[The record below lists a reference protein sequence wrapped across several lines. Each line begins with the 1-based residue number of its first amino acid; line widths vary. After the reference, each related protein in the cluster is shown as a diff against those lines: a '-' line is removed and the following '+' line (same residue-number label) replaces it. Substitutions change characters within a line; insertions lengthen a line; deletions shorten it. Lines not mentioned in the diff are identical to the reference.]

1 MLSATRKTVTQGLT
15 GAMMAILITATP
27 TMAQTEKDVIM
38 MPPKANKIPHV
49 MTEHGDSRTDN
60 YYWLRDD
67 ARKDKQVIDYLKA
80 ENAYTESVMAA
91 GKTLEN
97 TLYNE
102 MVERM
107 AQNDASVPYDYNG
120 YTYQT
125 IYQEG
130 KDFPI
135 YQRKPIGSDGEWEI
149 LVDGNERAKGYEFY
163 QLGDLAISP
172 DNKRIAIAEDKEGRR
187 NYTVAYK
194 DLTDK
199 TWQEN
204 VLTNI
209 SANLVWANDSQTLF
223 YVDKDPQTLLPYQ
236 IYRHQYGSDRKQ
248 DVKIFEE
255 NDDRFYT
262 WMEKSKS
269 EDYILVTIASSTTST
284 TSEYRLIDA
293 NAPEKPMVVFSPR
306 QEGREYYIDHFK
318 GEFYIRSNHE
328 SELYGLYKT
337 ASIDAPWQTV
347 IAPQPEVDLES
358 FELFNRW
365 LVLEERKQGL
375 VSLRQIDWKTGQS
388 TNIIFD
394 DPVYMAW
401 LSVNP
406 QADSEE
412 LRFGYTS
419 MTTPSSTYQWNMQTK
434 EKQLLKQQEVKGFK
448 HDLYESERIWVK
460 AQDGVEV
467 PVSLVYR
474 KDLFKKGEN
483 PILIY
488 GYGSYGSSIDPS
500 FSSARLSLLDRGFV
514 YAIVHVRGGGE
525 LGKRWY
531 NQGKM
536 EHKVNSFTD
545 FIDATKYLIN
555 QGYGA
560 PKHVYAMGGSAG
572 GLLMGA
578 VINMAPE
585 LYRGVVAQVPFVDVL
600 TTMLDASIPLTTGE
614 YEEWG
619 DPADKDVYFRLKSY
633 SPYDNVE
640 AKAYPHLLVTTG
652 LHDSQVQYWEPAK
665 WVAKL
670 RELKTDNNL
679 LLLETDMSA
688 GHGGKSGRF
697 NRLRDTAREYAFIL
711 MLEQPDIYFKTQ
723 NIK

>member
-49 MTEHGDSRTDN
+49 MTEHGDTRTDN

-149 LVDGNERAKGYEFY
+149 LVDGNERAKGHEFY

-199 TWQEN
+199 IWQEN

-269 EDYILVTIASSTTST
+269 EDYILVTIASST

-375 VSLRQIDWKTGQS
+375 VSLRQVDWKTGQS

>member
-1 MLSATRKTVTQGLT
+1 MLIATKKRMTLKLTSAIIALLISATPVL
-15 GAMMAILITATP
+15 
-27 TMAQTEKDVIM
+27 AQNQKDSLV
-38 MPPKANKIPHV
+38 MPPKANKVPHV
-49 MTEHGDSRTDN
+49 MTEHGDTRTDN

-67 ARKDKQVIDYLKA
+67 SRKDPKVLDYLNA
-80 ENAYTESVMAA
+80 ENAYTESVMKE
-91 GKTLEN
+91 GKALEETLF
-97 TLYNE
+97 NE
-102 MVERM
+102 MVSRM
-107 AQNDASVPYDYNG
+107 AQNDESVPYIYNG
-120 YTYQT
+120 YTYRT

-135 YQRKPIGSDGEWEI
+135 YQRKPVNSDGEWEV
-149 LVDGNERAKGYEFY
+149 LVDGNERAKGHEFY
-163 QLGDLAISP
+163 QLGDLTISP

-187 NYTVAYK
+187 NYNVAYK
-194 DLTDK
+194 DLSDN
-199 TWQEN
+199 TWKEN
-204 VLTNI
+204 VLTHI
-209 SANLVWANDSQTLF
+209 SANLVWANDSKTLF

-236 IYRHQYGSDRKQ
+236 IYRHQYGTDRKQ
-248 DVKIFEE
+248 DIKIFEE

-262 WMEKSKS
+262 WISKSKS
-269 EDYILVTIASSTTST
+269 EDYILVSIESSTTSE
-284 TSEYRLIDA
+284 SRLIDA
-293 NAPEKPMVVFSPR
+293 NAPEKPMVIFSAR
-306 QEGREYYIDHFK
+306 QEGREYDLDHFN

-328 SELYGLYKT
+328 SELFGLYKT
-337 ASIDAPWQTV
+337 ASIDKPWETV
-347 IAPQPEVDLES
+347 IAPQKEVDLEG
-358 FELFNRW
+358 FDLFNRW
-365 LVLEERKQGL
+365 LVVEERKQGL

-388 TNIIFD
+388 TYVTFD

-401 LSVNP
+401 LGFNP

-419 MTTPSSTYQWNMQTK
+419 MTTPSSTYQWNMQTHQ
-434 EKQLLKQQEVKGFK
+434 KQLLKQQEVKGFER
-448 HDLYESERIWVK
+448 DLYESERIWVK

-500 FSSARLSLLDRGFV
+500 FSSPRLSLLDRGFV

-536 EHKVNSFTD
+536 EHKVNTFTD
-545 FIDATKYLIN
+545 FIDATNDLIAK
-555 QGYGA
+555 GYGA

-578 VINMAPE
+578 VVNMAPE
-585 LYRGVVAQVPFVDVL
+585 LYRGVVSQVPFVDVL

-619 DPADKDVYFRLKSY
+619 NPADKEVYFRLKSY
-633 SPYDNVE
+633 SPYDNVV

-679 LLLETDMSA
+679 LLLDTNMSA

-697 NRLRDTAREYAFIL
+697 NRLRDTAKEYAFIL
-711 MLEQPDIYFKTQ
+711 MLEQPEVYFNTQ

>member
-269 EDYILVTIASSTTST
+269 EDYILVTIASST

-619 DPADKDVYFRLKSY
+619 EPADKDVYFRLKSY

>member
-1 MLSATRKTVTQGLT
+1 MLIATKKRMTLKLTSAIMALLISATPAL
-15 GAMMAILITATP
+15 
-27 TMAQTEKDVIM
+27 AQNQKDSLV
-38 MPPKANKIPHV
+38 MPPKANKVPHV
-49 MTEHGDSRTDN
+49 MTDHGDTRTDN

-67 ARKDKQVIDYLKA
+67 SRKDPNVLDYLNA
-80 ENAYTESVMAA
+80 ENVYTESVMKE
-91 GKTLEN
+91 GKALEETLF
-97 TLYNE
+97 NE
-102 MVERM
+102 MVSRM
-107 AQNDASVPYDYNG
+107 AQNDESVPYIYNG
-120 YTYQT
+120 YTYRT

-135 YQRKPIGSDGEWEI
+135 YQRKPVNSEGEWEV
-149 LVDGNERAKGYEFY
+149 LVDGNERAKGHEFY
-163 QLGDLAISP
+163 QLGDLTISP

-187 NYTVAYK
+187 NYNVAYK
-194 DLTDK
+194 DLSDN
-199 TWQEN
+199 TWKEN

-209 SANLVWANDSQTLF
+209 SANLVWANDSKTLF

-236 IYRHQYGSDRKQ
+236 IYRHQYGTDRKQ

-262 WMEKSKS
+262 WMGKSKS
-269 EDYILVTIASSTTST
+269 KDYILVSIESSTTSE
-284 TSEYRLIDA
+284 SRLIDA
-293 NAPEKPMVVFSPR
+293 NAPEKPMVIFSAR
-306 QEGREYYIDHFK
+306 QDGREYDIDHFN

-328 SELYGLYKT
+328 SELFGLYKT
-337 ASIDAPWQTV
+337 SSIDKPWETV
-347 IAPQPEVDLES
+347 IAPQKDVDLEG
-358 FELFNRW
+358 FDLFNRW
-365 LVLEERKQGL
+365 LVVEERKQGL

-388 TNIIFD
+388 TNVTFD

-401 LSVNP
+401 LGFNP

-419 MTTPSSTYQWNMQTK
+419 MTTPSSTYQWNMQTHQ
-434 EKQLLKQQEVKGFK
+434 KQLLKQQEVKGFER
-448 HDLYESERIWVK
+448 DLYESERIWVK

-500 FSSARLSLLDRGFV
+500 FSSPRLSLLDRGFV

-536 EHKVNSFTD
+536 EHKVNTFTD
-545 FIDATKYLIN
+545 FIDATKYLIAK
-555 QGYGA
+555 GYGA

-578 VINMAPE
+578 VVNMAPE
-585 LYRGVVAQVPFVDVL
+585 LYRGVVSQVPFVDVV

-619 DPADKDVYFRLKSY
+619 NPADKDVYFRLKSY
-633 SPYDNVE
+633 SPYDNVV

-679 LLLETDMSA
+679 LLLDTNMSA

-697 NRLRDTAREYAFIL
+697 NRLRDTAKEYAFIL
-711 MLEQPDIYFKTQ
+711 MLEQPEVYFKAQ

>member
-1 MLSATRKTVTQGLT
+1 MLIATKKRMTLKLTSAIMALLISATPAL
-15 GAMMAILITATP
+15 
-27 TMAQTEKDVIM
+27 AQNQKDSLV

-49 MTEHGDSRTDN
+49 MTAHGDTRTDN

-67 ARKDKQVIDYLKA
+67 SRKDPKVLDYLNA
-80 ENAYTESVMAA
+80 ENAYTESVMKEGNALEE
-91 GKTLEN
+91 TLF
-97 TLYNE
+97 NE
-102 MVERM
+102 MVSRM
-107 AQNDASVPYDYNG
+107 AQNDESVPYIYNG
-120 YTYQT
+120 YTYRT

-135 YQRKPIGSDGEWEI
+135 YQRKPVNSEGEWEV
-149 LVDGNERAKGYEFY
+149 LVDGNERAKGHEFY
-163 QLGDLAISP
+163 QLGDLTISP

-187 NYTVAYK
+187 NYNVAYK
-194 DLTDK
+194 DLSDNAWK
-199 TWQEN
+199 EN

-209 SANLVWANDSQTLF
+209 SANLVWANDSKTLF

-236 IYRHQYGSDRKQ
+236 IYRHQYGTDRKQ

-255 NDDRFYT
+255 SDDRFYT
-262 WMEKSKS
+262 WMGKSKS
-269 EDYILVTIASSTTST
+269 EDYILVSIESSTTSE
-284 TSEYRLIDA
+284 SRLIDA
-293 NAPEKPMVVFSPR
+293 NAPEKPMVVFSAR
-306 QEGREYYIDHFK
+306 QEGREYDIDHFN

-328 SELYGLYKT
+328 SELFGLYKT
-337 ASIDAPWQTV
+337 ASIDKPWETV
-347 IAPQPEVDLES
+347 IAPQKDVDLEG
-358 FELFNRW
+358 FDLFNRW
-365 LVLEERKQGL
+365 LVVEERKQGL

-388 TNIIFD
+388 TYVTFD

-401 LSVNP
+401 LGFNP

-419 MTTPSSTYQWNMQTK
+419 MTTPSSTYQWNMQTHQ
-434 EKQLLKQQEVKGFK
+434 KQLLKQQEVKGFER
-448 HDLYESERIWVK
+448 DLYESERIWVK
-460 AQDGVEV
+460 VQDGVEV

-500 FSSARLSLLDRGFV
+500 FSSPRLSLLDRGFV

-536 EHKVNSFTD
+536 EHKVNTFTD
-545 FIDATKYLIN
+545 FIDATKYLIAK
-555 QGYGA
+555 GYGA
-560 PKHVYAMGGSAG
+560 PKHVYVMGGSAG

-578 VINMAPE
+578 VVNMAPE
-585 LYRGVVAQVPFVDVL
+585 LYRGVVSQVPFVDVV

-619 DPADKDVYFRLKSY
+619 DPADKEVYFRLKSY
-633 SPYDNVE
+633 SPYDNVV
-640 AKAYPHLLVTTG
+640 AKDYPHLLVTTG

-679 LLLETDMSA
+679 LLLDANMSA

-697 NRLRDTAREYAFIL
+697 NRLRDTAKEYAFIL
-711 MLEQPDIYFKTQ
+711 MLEQPEVYFKTQ

>member
-1 MLSATRKTVTQGLT
+1 MLIATKKRMTLKLTSAIMALLISATPAL
-15 GAMMAILITATP
+15 
-27 TMAQTEKDVIM
+27 AQNQKDSLV
-38 MPPKANKIPHV
+38 MPPKANKVPHV
-49 MTEHGDSRTDN
+49 MTDHGDTRTDN

-67 ARKDKQVIDYLKA
+67 SRKDPNVLDYLNA
-80 ENAYTESVMAA
+80 ENAYTESVMKE
-91 GKTLEN
+91 GKALEETLF
-97 TLYNE
+97 NE
-102 MVERM
+102 MVSRM
-107 AQNDASVPYDYNG
+107 AQNDESVPYIYNG
-120 YTYQT
+120 YTYRT

-135 YQRKPIGSDGEWEI
+135 YQRKPVNSEGEWEV
-149 LVDGNERAKGYEFY
+149 LVDGNERAKGHEFY
-163 QLGDLAISP
+163 QLGALTISP

-187 NYTVAYK
+187 NYNVAYK
-194 DLTDK
+194 DLSDNAWK
-199 TWQEN
+199 EN
-204 VLTNI
+204 VLTHI
-209 SANLVWANDSQTLF
+209 SANLVWANDSKTLF

-236 IYRHQYGSDRKQ
+236 IYRHQYGTDRKQ
-248 DVKIFEE
+248 DVKVFEE

-262 WMEKSKS
+262 WIGKSKS
-269 EDYILVTIASSTTST
+269 EDYILVSIESSTTSE
-284 TSEYRLIDA
+284 SRLIDA
-293 NAPEKPMVVFSPR
+293 NAPEKPMVIFSAR
-306 QEGREYYIDHFK
+306 QEGREYDIDHFN

-328 SELYGLYKT
+328 SELFGLYKT
-337 ASIDAPWQTV
+337 ASIDKPWETV
-347 IAPQPEVDLES
+347 IAPQKEVDLES
-358 FELFNRW
+358 FDLFNRW
-365 LVLEERKQGL
+365 LVVEERKQGL

-388 TNIIFD
+388 TNVTFD

-401 LSVNP
+401 LGFNP

-419 MTTPSSTYQWNMQTK
+419 MTTPSSTYQWNMQTHQ
-434 EKQLLKQQEVKGFK
+434 KQLLKQQEVKGFERN
-448 HDLYESERIWVK
+448 LYESERIWVK
-460 AQDGVEV
+460 AQDGVDV

-500 FSSARLSLLDRGFV
+500 FSSPRLSLLDRGFV

-536 EHKVNSFTD
+536 EHKVNTFTD
-545 FIDATKYLIN
+545 FIDATKYLIAK
-555 QGYGA
+555 GYGA

-578 VINMAPE
+578 VVNMAPE
-585 LYRGVVAQVPFVDVL
+585 LYRGVVSQVPFVDVV

-619 DPADKDVYFRLKSY
+619 NPADKDVYFRLKSY
-633 SPYDNVE
+633 SPYDNVV
-640 AKAYPHLLVTTG
+640 AKAYPHLFVTTG

-679 LLLETDMSA
+679 LLLDTNMSA

-697 NRLRDTAREYAFIL
+697 NRLRDTAKEYAFIL
-711 MLEQPDIYFKTQ
+711 MLEQPDVYFKAQ

>member
-49 MTEHGDSRTDN
+49 MTDHGDSRTDN

-149 LVDGNERAKGYEFY
+149 LVDGNERAKGHEFY

-269 EDYILVTIASSTTST
+269 EDYILVTIASST

-545 FIDATKYLIN
+545 FIDTTKYLIN

>member
-49 MTEHGDSRTDN
+49 MTEHGDTRTDN

-149 LVDGNERAKGYEFY
+149 LVDGNERAKGHEFY

-269 EDYILVTIASSTTST
+269 EDYILVTIASST

-697 NRLRDTAREYAFIL
+697 NRLRDTAREYVFIL

>member
-1 MLSATRKTVTQGLT
+1 MLVATKKRMTLKLTSAI
-15 GAMMAILITATP
+15 MALLISSTP
-27 TMAQTEKDVIM
+27 ALAQNQKDSLV
-38 MPPKANKIPHV
+38 MPPKANKVPHV
-49 MTEHGDSRTDN
+49 MTDHGDTRTDN

-67 ARKDKQVIDYLKA
+67 SRKDPKVLDYLNA
-80 ENAYTESVMAA
+80 ENAYTESVMKE
-91 GKTLEN
+91 GKALEETLF
-97 TLYNE
+97 NE
-102 MVERM
+102 MVSRM
-107 AQNDASVPYDYNG
+107 AQNDESVPYIYNG
-120 YTYQT
+120 YTYRT

-135 YQRKPIGSDGEWEI
+135 YQRKPVNSEGEWEV
-149 LVDGNERAKGYEFY
+149 LVDGNERAKGHEFY
-163 QLGDLAISP
+163 QLGDLTISP

-187 NYTVAYK
+187 NYNVAYK
-194 DLTDK
+194 DLSDN
-199 TWQEN
+199 TWKEN

-209 SANLVWANDSQTLF
+209 SANLVWANDSKTLF

-236 IYRHQYGSDRKQ
+236 IYRHQYGTDRKQ

-262 WMEKSKS
+262 WMGKSKS
-269 EDYILVTIASSTTST
+269 EDYILVSIESSTTSE
-284 TSEYRLIDA
+284 SRLIDA
-293 NAPEKPMVVFSPR
+293 NAPEKPMVIFSAR
-306 QEGREYYIDHFK
+306 QEGREYDIDHFN

-328 SELYGLYKT
+328 SELFGLYKT
-337 ASIDAPWQTV
+337 ASIDKPWETV
-347 IAPQPEVDLES
+347 IAPQKDVDLEG
-358 FELFNRW
+358 FDLFNRW
-365 LVLEERKQGL
+365 LVVEERKQGL

-388 TNIIFD
+388 TNVTFD

-401 LSVNP
+401 LGFNP

-419 MTTPSSTYQWNMQTK
+419 MTTPSSTYQWNMQTHQ
-434 EKQLLKQQEVKGFK
+434 KQLLKQQEVKGFER
-448 HDLYESERIWVK
+448 DLYESERTWVK

-500 FSSARLSLLDRGFV
+500 FSSPRLSLLDRGFV

-536 EHKVNSFTD
+536 EHKVNTFTD
-545 FIDATKYLIN
+545 FIDATKYLIAN
-555 QGYGA
+555 GYGA

-578 VINMAPE
+578 VVNMAPE
-585 LYRGVVAQVPFVDVL
+585 LYRGVVSQVPFVDVV

-619 DPADKDVYFRLKSY
+619 NPADKDVYFRLKSY
-633 SPYDNVE
+633 SPYDNVV

-679 LLLETDMSA
+679 LLLDTNMSA

-697 NRLRDTAREYAFIL
+697 NRLRDTAKEYAFIL
-711 MLEQPDIYFKTQ
+711 MLEQPEVYFKAQ

>member
-1 MLSATRKTVTQGLT
+1 MLIATKKRMTLKLTSAIMALLISATPAL
-15 GAMMAILITATP
+15 
-27 TMAQTEKDVIM
+27 AQNQKDSLV
-38 MPPKANKIPHV
+38 MPPKANKVPHV
-49 MTEHGDSRTDN
+49 MTDHGDTRTDN

-67 ARKDKQVIDYLKA
+67 SRKDPNVLDYLNA
-80 ENAYTESVMAA
+80 ENAYTESVMKE
-91 GKTLEN
+91 GKALEETLF
-97 TLYNE
+97 NE
-102 MVERM
+102 MVSRM
-107 AQNDASVPYDYNG
+107 AQNDESVPYIYNG
-120 YTYQT
+120 YTYRT

-135 YQRKPIGSDGEWEI
+135 YQRKPVNSEGEWEV
-149 LVDGNERAKGYEFY
+149 LVDGNERAKGHEFY
-163 QLGDLAISP
+163 QLGDLTISP

-187 NYTVAYK
+187 NYNVAYK
-194 DLTDK
+194 DLSDN
-199 TWQEN
+199 TWKEN

-209 SANLVWANDSQTLF
+209 SANLVWANDSKTLF

-236 IYRHQYGSDRKQ
+236 IYRHQYGTDRKQ

-262 WMEKSKS
+262 WMGKSKS
-269 EDYILVTIASSTTST
+269 KDYILVSIESSTTSE
-284 TSEYRLIDA
+284 SRLIDA
-293 NAPEKPMVVFSPR
+293 NAPEKPMVIFSAR
-306 QEGREYYIDHFK
+306 QDGREYDIDHFN

-328 SELYGLYKT
+328 SELFGLYKT
-337 ASIDAPWQTV
+337 SSIDKPWETV
-347 IAPQPEVDLES
+347 IAPQKDVDLEG
-358 FELFNRW
+358 FDLFNRW
-365 LVLEERKQGL
+365 LVVEERKQGL

-388 TNIIFD
+388 TNVTFD

-401 LSVNP
+401 LGFNP

-419 MTTPSSTYQWNMQTK
+419 MTTPSSTYQWNMQTHQ
-434 EKQLLKQQEVKGFK
+434 KQLLKQQEVKGFER
-448 HDLYESERIWVK
+448 DLYESERIWVK

-500 FSSARLSLLDRGFV
+500 FSSPRLSLLDRGFV

-536 EHKVNSFTD
+536 EHKVNTFTD
-545 FIDATKYLIN
+545 FIDSTKYLIAK
-555 QGYGA
+555 GYGA

-578 VINMAPE
+578 VVNMAPE
-585 LYRGVVAQVPFVDVL
+585 LYRGVVSQVPFVDVV

-619 DPADKDVYFRLKSY
+619 NPADKDVYFRLKSY
-633 SPYDNVE
+633 SPYDNVV

-679 LLLETDMSA
+679 LLLDTNMSA

-697 NRLRDTAREYAFIL
+697 NRLRDTAKEYAFIL
-711 MLEQPDIYFKTQ
+711 MLEQPEVYFKAL

>member
-269 EDYILVTIASSTTST
+269 EDYILVTIASST

-640 AKAYPHLLVTTG
+640 VKAYPHLLVTTG

>member
-67 ARKDKQVIDYLKA
+67 ARKDKQVIEYLNA
-80 ENAYTESVMAA
+80 EDVYTESVMAA

-149 LVDGNERAKGYEFY
+149 LVDGNERAKGHEFY

-269 EDYILVTIASSTTST
+269 EDYILVTIASST

>member
-1 MLSATRKTVTQGLT
+1 MLVATKKRMTLQLTSVIMALLISATPAL
-15 GAMMAILITATP
+15 
-27 TMAQTEKDVIM
+27 AQNQKDSLV
-38 MPPKANKIPHV
+38 MPPKANKVPHV
-49 MTEHGDSRTDN
+49 MTEHGDTRTDN

-67 ARKDKQVIDYLKA
+67 SRKDPNVLDYLNA
-80 ENAYTESVMAA
+80 ENAYTESVMKE
-91 GKTLEN
+91 GKALEETLF
-97 TLYNE
+97 NE
-102 MVERM
+102 MVSRM
-107 AQNDASVPYDYNG
+107 AQNDESVPYIYNG
-120 YTYQT
+120 YTYRT

-135 YQRKPIGSDGEWEI
+135 YQRKPVNSEGEWEV
-149 LVDGNERAKGYEFY
+149 LVDGNERAKGHEFY
-163 QLGDLAISP
+163 QLGDLTISP

-187 NYTVAYK
+187 NYNVAYK
-194 DLTDK
+194 DLSDN
-199 TWQEN
+199 TWKEN

-209 SANLVWANDSQTLF
+209 SANLVWANDSKTLF

-236 IYRHQYGSDRKQ
+236 IYRHQYGTDRKQ

-262 WMEKSKS
+262 WMGKSKS
-269 EDYILVTIASSTTST
+269 EDYILVSIESSTTSE
-284 TSEYRLIDA
+284 SRLIDA
-293 NAPEKPMVVFSPR
+293 NAPEKPMVIFSAR
-306 QEGREYYIDHFK
+306 QEGREYDIDHFN

-328 SELYGLYKT
+328 SELFGLYKT
-337 ASIDAPWQTV
+337 ASIDKPWETV
-347 IAPQPEVDLES
+347 IAPQKEVDLEG
-358 FELFNRW
+358 FDLFNRW
-365 LVLEERKQGL
+365 LVVEERKQGL

-388 TNIIFD
+388 TNVTFD

-401 LSVNP
+401 LGFNP

-419 MTTPSSTYQWNMQTK
+419 MTTPSSTYQWNMQTHQ
-434 EKQLLKQQEVKGFK
+434 KQLLKQQEVKGFERN
-448 HDLYESERIWVK
+448 LYESERIWVK

-500 FSSARLSLLDRGFV
+500 FSSPRLSLLDRGFV

-536 EHKVNSFTD
+536 EHKVNTFTD
-545 FIDATKYLIN
+545 FIDATKYLIAK
-555 QGYGA
+555 GYGA

-578 VINMAPE
+578 VVNMAPE
-585 LYRGVVAQVPFVDVL
+585 LYRGVVSQVPFVDVV

-619 DPADKDVYFRLKSY
+619 NPADKDVYFRLKSY
-633 SPYDNVE
+633 SPYDNVV

-679 LLLETDMSA
+679 LLLETNMSA

-697 NRLRDTAREYAFIL
+697 NRLRDTAKEYAFIL
-711 MLEQPDIYFKTQ
+711 MLEQPEVYFKAQ

>member
-1 MLSATRKTVTQGLT
+1 MLIATKKRMTLKLTSAIMALLISATPAL
-15 GAMMAILITATP
+15 
-27 TMAQTEKDVIM
+27 AQNQKDSLV
-38 MPPKANKIPHV
+38 MPPKANKVPHV
-49 MTEHGDSRTDN
+49 MTDHGDTRTDN

-67 ARKDKQVIDYLKA
+67 SRKDPNVLDYLNA
-80 ENAYTESVMAA
+80 ENAYTESVMKE
-91 GKTLEN
+91 GKAFEETLF
-97 TLYNE
+97 NE
-102 MVERM
+102 MVSRM
-107 AQNDASVPYDYNG
+107 AQNDESVPYIYNG
-120 YTYQT
+120 YTYRT

-135 YQRKPIGSDGEWEI
+135 YQRKPVNSEGEWEV
-149 LVDGNERAKGYEFY
+149 LVDGNERAKGHEFY
-163 QLGDLAISP
+163 QLGDLTISP

-187 NYTVAYK
+187 NYNVAYK
-194 DLTDK
+194 DLSDN
-199 TWQEN
+199 TWKEN

-209 SANLVWANDSQTLF
+209 SANLVWANDSKTLF

-236 IYRHQYGSDRKQ
+236 IYRHQYGTDRKQ

-262 WMEKSKS
+262 WMGKSKS
-269 EDYILVTIASSTTST
+269 KDYILVSIESSTTSE
-284 TSEYRLIDA
+284 SRLIDA
-293 NAPEKPMVVFSPR
+293 NAPEKPMVIFSAR
-306 QEGREYYIDHFK
+306 QDGREYDIDHFN

-328 SELYGLYKT
+328 SELFGLYKT
-337 ASIDAPWQTV
+337 SSIDKPWETV
-347 IAPQPEVDLES
+347 IAPQKDVDLEG
-358 FELFNRW
+358 FDLFNRW
-365 LVLEERKQGL
+365 LVVEERKQGL

-388 TNIIFD
+388 TNVTFD

-401 LSVNP
+401 LGFNP

-419 MTTPSSTYQWNMQTK
+419 MTTPSSTYQWNMQTHQ
-434 EKQLLKQQEVKGFK
+434 KQLLKQQEVKGFER
-448 HDLYESERIWVK
+448 DLYESERIWVK

-500 FSSARLSLLDRGFV
+500 FSSPRLSLLDRGFV

-536 EHKVNSFTD
+536 EHKVNTFTD
-545 FIDATKYLIN
+545 FIDATKYLIAK
-555 QGYGA
+555 GYGA

-578 VINMAPE
+578 VVNMAPE
-585 LYRGVVAQVPFVDVL
+585 LYRGVVSQVPFVDVV

-619 DPADKDVYFRLKSY
+619 NPADKDVYFRLKSY
-633 SPYDNVE
+633 SPYDNVV

-679 LLLETDMSA
+679 LLLDTNMSA

-697 NRLRDTAREYAFIL
+697 NRLRDTAKEYAFIL
-711 MLEQPDIYFKTQ
+711 MLEQPEVYFKAL

>member
-1 MLSATRKTVTQGLT
+1 MLIATKKRMTLKLTSAIMALLISATPAL
-15 GAMMAILITATP
+15 
-27 TMAQTEKDVIM
+27 AQNQKDSLV

-49 MTEHGDSRTDN
+49 MTAHGDTRTDN

-67 ARKDKQVIDYLKA
+67 SRKDPKVLDYLNA
-80 ENAYTESVMAA
+80 ENAYTESVMKEGNALEE
-91 GKTLEN
+91 TLF
-97 TLYNE
+97 NE
-102 MVERM
+102 MVSRM
-107 AQNDASVPYDYNG
+107 AQNDESVPYIYNG
-120 YTYQT
+120 YTYRT

-135 YQRKPIGSDGEWEI
+135 YQRKPVNSEGEWEV
-149 LVDGNERAKGYEFY
+149 LVDGNERAKGHEFY
-163 QLGDLAISP
+163 QLGDLTISP

-187 NYTVAYK
+187 NYNVAYK
-194 DLTDK
+194 DLSDNAWK
-199 TWQEN
+199 EN

-209 SANLVWANDSQTLF
+209 SANLVWANDSKTLF

-236 IYRHQYGSDRKQ
+236 IYRHQYGTDRKQ

-262 WMEKSKS
+262 WMGKSKS
-269 EDYILVTIASSTTST
+269 EDYILVSIESSTTSE
-284 TSEYRLIDA
+284 SRLIDA
-293 NAPEKPMVVFSPR
+293 NAPEKPMVVFSAR
-306 QEGREYYIDHFK
+306 QEGREYDIDHFN

-328 SELYGLYKT
+328 SELFGLYKT
-337 ASIDAPWQTV
+337 ALIDKPWETV
-347 IAPQPEVDLES
+347 IAPQKDVDLEG
-358 FELFNRW
+358 FDLFNRW
-365 LVLEERKQGL
+365 LVVEERKQGL

-388 TNIIFD
+388 TYVTFD

-401 LSVNP
+401 LGFNP

-419 MTTPSSTYQWNMQTK
+419 MTTPSSTYQWNMQTHQ
-434 EKQLLKQQEVKGFK
+434 KQLLKQQEVKGFER
-448 HDLYESERIWVK
+448 DLYESERIWVK

-500 FSSARLSLLDRGFV
+500 FSSPRLSLLDRGFV

-536 EHKVNSFTD
+536 EHKVNTFTD
-545 FIDATKYLIN
+545 FIDATKYLIAK
-555 QGYGA
+555 GYGA

-578 VINMAPE
+578 VVNMAPE
-585 LYRGVVAQVPFVDVL
+585 LYRGVVSQVPFVDVV

-619 DPADKDVYFRLKSY
+619 DPADKEVYFRLKSY
-633 SPYDNVE
+633 SPYDNVV
-640 AKAYPHLLVTTG
+640 AKDYPHLLVTTG

-679 LLLETDMSA
+679 LLLDTNMSA

-697 NRLRDTAREYAFIL
+697 NRLRDIAKEYAFIL
-711 MLEQPDIYFKTQ
+711 MLEQPDVYFKTQ

>member
-49 MTEHGDSRTDN
+49 MKEHGDTRTDN

-149 LVDGNERAKGYEFY
+149 LVDGNERAKGHEFY

-269 EDYILVTIASSTTST
+269 EDYILVTIASST

>member
-1 MLSATRKTVTQGLT
+1 MLIATKKRMTLKLTSAIMALLISATPAL
-15 GAMMAILITATP
+15 
-27 TMAQTEKDVIM
+27 AQNQKDSLV
-38 MPPKANKIPHV
+38 MPPKANKVPHV
-49 MTEHGDSRTDN
+49 MTDHGDTRTDN

-67 ARKDKQVIDYLKA
+67 SRKDPKVLDYLNA
-80 ENAYTESVMAA
+80 ENAYTESVMKE
-91 GKTLEN
+91 GKALEETLF
-97 TLYNE
+97 NE
-102 MVERM
+102 MVSRM
-107 AQNDASVPYDYNG
+107 AQNDESVPYIYNG
-120 YTYQT
+120 YTYRT

-135 YQRKPIGSDGEWEI
+135 YQRKPVNSEGEWEV
-149 LVDGNERAKGYEFY
+149 LVDGNERAKGHEFY
-163 QLGDLAISP
+163 QLGDLTISP

-187 NYTVAYK
+187 NYNVAYK
-194 DLTDK
+194 VLSDN
-199 TWQEN
+199 TWKEN

-209 SANLVWANDSQTLF
+209 SANLVWANDSKTLF

-236 IYRHQYGSDRKQ
+236 IYRHQYGTDRKQ

-262 WMEKSKS
+262 WIGKSKS
-269 EDYILVTIASSTTST
+269 EDYILVSIESSTTSE
-284 TSEYRLIDA
+284 SRLIDA
-293 NAPEKPMVVFSPR
+293 NAPEKPMVIFSAR
-306 QEGREYYIDHFK
+306 QEGREYDIDHFN

-328 SELYGLYKT
+328 SELFGLYKT
-337 ASIDAPWQTV
+337 SSIDKPWETV
-347 IAPQPEVDLES
+347 IAPQKEVDLEG
-358 FELFNRW
+358 FDLFNRW
-365 LVLEERKQGL
+365 LVVEERKQGL

-388 TNIIFD
+388 TNVTFD

-401 LSVNP
+401 LGFNP

-419 MTTPSSTYQWNMQTK
+419 MTTPSSTYQWNMQTHQ
-434 EKQLLKQQEVKGFK
+434 KQLLKQQEVKGFER
-448 HDLYESERIWVK
+448 DLYESERIWVK

-500 FSSARLSLLDRGFV
+500 FSSPRLSLLDRGFV
-514 YAIVHVRGGGE
+514 YALVHVRGGGE

-536 EHKVNSFTD
+536 EHKVNTFTD
-545 FIDATKYLIN
+545 FIDATKYLIAE
-555 QGYGA
+555 GYGA

-578 VINMAPE
+578 VVNMAPE
-585 LYRGVVAQVPFVDVL
+585 LYRGVVSQVPFVDVL

-619 DPADKDVYFRLKSY
+619 NPADKDVYFRLKSY
-633 SPYDNVE
+633 SPYDNIV

-679 LLLETDMSA
+679 LLLDTNMSA

-697 NRLRDTAREYAFIL
+697 NRLRDTAKEYAFIL
-711 MLEQPDIYFKTQ
+711 MLEQPEVYFKAQ

>member
-1 MLSATRKTVTQGLT
+1 MLVATKKRMTLQLTSVIMALLISATPAL
-15 GAMMAILITATP
+15 
-27 TMAQTEKDVIM
+27 AQNQKDSLV
-38 MPPKANKIPHV
+38 MPPKANKVPHV
-49 MTEHGDSRTDN
+49 MTEHGDTRTDN

-67 ARKDKQVIDYLKA
+67 SRKDPNVLDYLNA
-80 ENAYTESVMAA
+80 ENAYTESVMKE
-91 GKTLEN
+91 GKALEETLF
-97 TLYNE
+97 NE
-102 MVERM
+102 MVSRM
-107 AQNDASVPYDYNG
+107 AQNDESVPYIYNG
-120 YTYQT
+120 YTYRT

-135 YQRKPIGSDGEWEI
+135 YQRKPVNSEGEWEV
-149 LVDGNERAKGYEFY
+149 LVDGNERAKGHEFY
-163 QLGDLAISP
+163 QLGDLTISP
-172 DNKRIAIAEDKEGRR
+172 DNKRIAIAEDNEGRR
-187 NYTVAYK
+187 NYNVAYK
-194 DLTDK
+194 DLSDN
-199 TWQEN
+199 TWKEN

-209 SANLVWANDSQTLF
+209 SANLVWANDSKTLF

-236 IYRHQYGSDRKQ
+236 IYRHQYGTDRKQ

-262 WMEKSKS
+262 WMGKSKS
-269 EDYILVTIASSTTST
+269 EDYILVSIESSTTSE
-284 TSEYRLIDA
+284 SRLIDA
-293 NAPEKPMVVFSPR
+293 NAPEKPMVIFSAR
-306 QEGREYYIDHFK
+306 QEGREYDIDHFN

-328 SELYGLYKT
+328 SELFGLYKT
-337 ASIDAPWQTV
+337 ASIDKPWETV
-347 IAPQPEVDLES
+347 IAPQKEVDLEG
-358 FELFNRW
+358 FDLFNRW
-365 LVLEERKQGL
+365 LVVEERKQGL

-388 TNIIFD
+388 TNVTFD

-401 LSVNP
+401 LGFNP

-419 MTTPSSTYQWNMQTK
+419 MTTPSSTYQWNMQTHQ
-434 EKQLLKQQEVKGFK
+434 KQLLKQQEVKGFERN
-448 HDLYESERIWVK
+448 LYESERIWVK

-500 FSSARLSLLDRGFV
+500 FSSPRLSLLDRGFV

-536 EHKVNSFTD
+536 EHKVNTFTD
-545 FIDATKYLIN
+545 FIDATKYLIAK
-555 QGYGA
+555 GYGA

-578 VINMAPE
+578 VVNMAPE
-585 LYRGVVAQVPFVDVL
+585 LYRGVVSQVPFVDVV

-619 DPADKDVYFRLKSY
+619 NPADKDVYFRLKSY
-633 SPYDNVE
+633 SPYDNVV

-679 LLLETDMSA
+679 LLLETNMSA

-697 NRLRDTAREYAFIL
+697 NRLRDTAKEYAFIL
-711 MLEQPDIYFKTQ
+711 MLEQPEVYFKAQ

>member
-1 MLSATRKTVTQGLT
+1 MLSATRKTVKQGLT

-49 MTEHGDSRTDN
+49 MTEHGDTRTDN

-67 ARKDKQVIDYLKA
+67 ARKDKQVIDYLNA

-149 LVDGNERAKGYEFY
+149 LVDGNERAKGHEFY

-269 EDYILVTIASSTTST
+269 EDYILVTIASSTTS
-284 TSEYRLIDA
+284 EYRLIDA

-337 ASIDAPWQTV
+337 ASIDAPWQTI

>member
-1 MLSATRKTVTQGLT
+1 MLIATKKRMTLKLTSAIMALVISATPAL
-15 GAMMAILITATP
+15 
-27 TMAQTEKDVIM
+27 AQNQKDSLV
-38 MPPKANKIPHV
+38 MPPKANKVPHV
-49 MTEHGDSRTDN
+49 MTDHGDTRTDN

-67 ARKDKQVIDYLKA
+67 SRKDPQVLDYLNA
-80 ENAYTESVMAA
+80 ENAYTESVMKE
-91 GKTLEN
+91 GKALEETLF
-97 TLYNE
+97 NE
-102 MVERM
+102 MVSRM
-107 AQNDASVPYDYNG
+107 AQNDESVPYIYNG
-120 YTYQT
+120 YTYRT

-135 YQRKPIGSDGEWEI
+135 YQRKPVNSEGEWEV
-149 LVDGNERAKGYEFY
+149 LVDGNERAKGHEFY
-163 QLGDLAISP
+163 QLGDLTISP

-187 NYTVAYK
+187 NYNVAYK
-194 DLTDK
+194 DLSDNAWK
-199 TWQEN
+199 EN

-209 SANLVWANDSQTLF
+209 SANLVWANDSKTLF

-236 IYRHQYGSDRKQ
+236 IYRHQYGTDRKQ

-262 WMEKSKS
+262 WMGKSKS
-269 EDYILVTIASSTTST
+269 EDYILVSIESSTTSE
-284 TSEYRLIDA
+284 SRLIDA
-293 NAPEKPMVVFSPR
+293 NAPEKPMVIFSAR
-306 QEGREYYIDHFK
+306 QEGREYDIDHFN

-328 SELYGLYKT
+328 SELFGLYKT
-337 ASIDAPWQTV
+337 ASIDKPWETV
-347 IAPQPEVDLES
+347 IAPQKEVDLEG
-358 FELFNRW
+358 FDLFNRW
-365 LVLEERKQGL
+365 LVVEERKQGL

-388 TNIIFD
+388 TNVTFD

-401 LSVNP
+401 LGFNP

-419 MTTPSSTYQWNMQTK
+419 MTTPSSTYQWNMQTHQ
-434 EKQLLKQQEVKGFK
+434 KQLLKQQEVKGFER
-448 HDLYESERIWVK
+448 DLYESERIWVK

-500 FSSARLSLLDRGFV
+500 FSSPRLSLLDRGFV

-536 EHKVNSFTD
+536 EHKVNTFTD
-545 FIDATKYLIN
+545 FIDATKYLIAK
-555 QGYGA
+555 GYGA

-578 VINMAPE
+578 VVNMAPE
-585 LYRGVVAQVPFVDVL
+585 LYRGVVSQVPFVDVV

-619 DPADKDVYFRLKSY
+619 NPADKEVYFRLKSY
-633 SPYDNVE
+633 SPYDNVV

-679 LLLETDMSA
+679 LLLDTNMSA

-697 NRLRDTAREYAFIL
+697 NRLRDTAKEYAFIL
-711 MLEQPDIYFKTQ
+711 MLEQPEVYFKTQ

>member
-49 MTEHGDSRTDN
+49 MTEHGDTRTDN

-67 ARKDKQVIDYLKA
+67 ARKDKQVIDYLNA
-80 ENAYTESVMAA
+80 ENAYTESVMAT

-149 LVDGNERAKGYEFY
+149 LVDGNERAKGHEFY

-194 DLTDK
+194 DLTDN
-199 TWQEN
+199 TWKEN

-269 EDYILVTIASSTTST
+269 EDYILVTIASSTTS
-284 TSEYRLIDA
+284 EYRLIDA
-293 NAPEKPMVVFSPR
+293 NAPQKPMVVFSPR

-514 YAIVHVRGGGE
+514 YAIAHVRGGGE

-600 TTMLDASIPLTTGE
+600 TTMLDDSIPLTTGE

-619 DPADKDVYFRLKSY
+619 DPANKDVYFRLKSY
-633 SPYDNVE
+633 SPYDNIE

-679 LLLETDMSA
+679 LLLETNMSA

-711 MLEQPDIYFKTQ
+711 MLEQPDIYFKIQ
-723 NIK
+723 NID

>member
-1 MLSATRKTVTQGLT
+1 MLIATKKRMTLKLTSAIMALLISATPAL
-15 GAMMAILITATP
+15 
-27 TMAQTEKDVIM
+27 AQNQKDSLV
-38 MPPKANKIPHV
+38 MPPKANKVPHV
-49 MTEHGDSRTDN
+49 MTDHGDTRTDN

-67 ARKDKQVIDYLKA
+67 SRKDPKVLDYLNA
-80 ENAYTESVMAA
+80 ENAYTESVMKEGQALEE
-91 GKTLEN
+91 TLF
-97 TLYNE
+97 NE
-102 MVERM
+102 MVSRM
-107 AQNDASVPYDYNG
+107 AQNDESVPYIYNG
-120 YTYQT
+120 YTYRT

-135 YQRKPIGSDGEWEI
+135 YQRKPVNSESEWEV
-149 LVDGNERAKGYEFY
+149 LVDGNERAKGHEFY
-163 QLGDLAISP
+163 QLGDLTISP

-187 NYTVAYK
+187 NYNVAYK
-194 DLTDK
+194 DLSDN
-199 TWQEN
+199 TWKEN

-209 SANLVWANDSQTLF
+209 SANLVWANDSKTLF

-236 IYRHQYGSDRKQ
+236 IYRHQYGADRKQ

-262 WMEKSKS
+262 WMGKSKS
-269 EDYILVTIASSTTST
+269 EDYILVSIESSTTSE
-284 TSEYRLIDA
+284 SRLIDA
-293 NAPEKPMVVFSPR
+293 NAPEKPMVIFSER
-306 QEGREYYIDHFK
+306 QEGREYDIDHFN

-328 SELYGLYKT
+328 SELFGLYKT
-337 ASIDAPWQTV
+337 ASIDKPWETV
-347 IAPQPEVDLES
+347 IAPQKEVDLEG
-358 FELFNRW
+358 FDLFNRW
-365 LVLEERKQGL
+365 LVVEERKQGL

-388 TNIIFD
+388 THVTFD

-401 LSVNP
+401 LGFNP

-419 MTTPSSTYQWNMQTK
+419 MTTPSSTYQWNMQTHQ
-434 EKQLLKQQEVKGFK
+434 KQLLKQQEVKGFER
-448 HDLYESERIWVK
+448 DLYESERIWVK
-460 AQDGVEV
+460 AQDGVDV

-500 FSSARLSLLDRGFV
+500 FSSPRLSLLDRGFV

-536 EHKVNSFTD
+536 EHKVNTFTD
-545 FIDATKYLIN
+545 FIDATKYLIEN
-555 QGYGA
+555 GYGE

-578 VINMAPE
+578 VVNMAPE
-585 LYRGVVAQVPFVDVL
+585 LYRGVVSQVPFVDVV

-619 DPADKDVYFRLKSY
+619 NPADKEVYFRLKSY
-633 SPYDNVE
+633 SPYDNVV

-679 LLLETDMSA
+679 LLLDTNMSA

-697 NRLRDTAREYAFIL
+697 NRLRDTAKEYAFIL
-711 MLEQPDIYFKTQ
+711 MLEQPEVYFKTQ

>member
-1 MLSATRKTVTQGLT
+1 MLSATRKMVTQGLT

-49 MTEHGDSRTDN
+49 MTEHGDTRTDN

-149 LVDGNERAKGYEFY
+149 LVDGNERAKGHEFY

-269 EDYILVTIASSTTST
+269 EDYILVTIASST

>member
-49 MTEHGDSRTDN
+49 MTEHGDTRTDN

-67 ARKDKQVIDYLKA
+67 ARKDKQVIDYLNA

-149 LVDGNERAKGYEFY
+149 LVDGNERAKGHEFY

-269 EDYILVTIASSTTST
+269 EDYILVTIASSTTS
-284 TSEYRLIDA
+284 EYRLIDA

-337 ASIDAPWQTV
+337 ASIDAPWQTI

>member
-38 MPPKANKIPHV
+38 MPPKANKIPHM
-49 MTEHGDSRTDN
+49 MTEHGDTRTDN

-67 ARKDKQVIDYLKA
+67 ARKDKQVIDYLNA
-80 ENAYTESVMAA
+80 ENAYTESVMAT

-149 LVDGNERAKGYEFY
+149 LVDGNERAKGHEFY

-194 DLTDK
+194 DLTDN
-199 TWQEN
+199 TWKEN

-269 EDYILVTIASSTTST
+269 EDYILVTIASSTTS
-284 TSEYRLIDA
+284 EYRLIDA
-293 NAPEKPMVVFSPR
+293 NAPQKPMVVFSPR

-483 PILIY
+483 PILVY

-600 TTMLDASIPLTTGE
+600 TTMLDDSIPLTTGE

-619 DPADKDVYFRLKSY
+619 DPANKDVYFRLKSY
-633 SPYDNVE
+633 SPYDNIE

-679 LLLETDMSA
+679 LLLETNMSA

-711 MLEQPDIYFKTQ
+711 MLEQPDIYFKIQ
-723 NIK
+723 NID

>member
-149 LVDGNERAKGYEFY
+149 LVDGNERAKGHEFY
-163 QLGDLAISP
+163 QLGDLSISP

-269 EDYILVTIASSTTST
+269 EDYILVTIASST

-474 KDLFKKGEN
+474 KDLLKKGEN

-560 PKHVYAMGGSAG
+560 PEHVYAMGGSAG

-585 LYRGVVAQVPFVDVL
+585 LYRGVVAQVPFVDVV

>member
-49 MTEHGDSRTDN
+49 MTDHGDSRTDN

-149 LVDGNERAKGYEFY
+149 LVDGNERAKGHEFY

-269 EDYILVTIASSTTST
+269 EDYILVTIASST

-434 EKQLLKQQEVKGFK
+434 EKQLIKQQEVKGFK

>member
-49 MTEHGDSRTDN
+49 MTDHGDSRTDN

-149 LVDGNERAKGYEFY
+149 LVDGNERAKGHEFY

-269 EDYILVTIASSTTST
+269 EDYILVTIASSTTS
-284 TSEYRLIDA
+284 EYRLIDA

-306 QEGREYYIDHFK
+306 QEGREYYNDHFK

>member
-49 MTEHGDSRTDN
+49 MTEHGDTRTDN

-67 ARKDKQVIDYLKA
+67 ARKDKQVIDYLNA
-80 ENAYTESVMAA
+80 ENAYTESVMAT

-149 LVDGNERAKGYEFY
+149 LVDGNERAKGHEFY

-187 NYTVAYK
+187 NYTVSYK
-194 DLTDK
+194 DLTDN
-199 TWQEN
+199 TWKEN

-269 EDYILVTIASSTTST
+269 EDYILVTIASSTTS
-284 TSEYRLIDA
+284 EYRLIDA
-293 NAPEKPMVVFSPR
+293 NAPQKPMVVFSPR

-600 TTMLDASIPLTTGE
+600 TTMLDDSIPLTTGE

-619 DPADKDVYFRLKSY
+619 DPANKDVYFRLKSY
-633 SPYDNVE
+633 SPYDNIE

-679 LLLETDMSA
+679 LLLETNMSA

-711 MLEQPDIYFKTQ
+711 MLEQPDIYFKIQ
-723 NIK
+723 NIE

>member
-49 MTEHGDSRTDN
+49 MTDHGDSRTDN

-149 LVDGNERAKGYEFY
+149 LVDGNERAKGHEFY
-163 QLGDLAISP
+163 QLGDLVISP

-269 EDYILVTIASSTTST
+269 EDYILVTIASST

>member
-149 LVDGNERAKGYEFY
+149 LVDGNERAKGHEFY

-269 EDYILVTIASSTTST
+269 EDYILVTIASST

-460 AQDGVEV
+460 AQDGIEV

-619 DPADKDVYFRLKSY
+619 DPADKDVYFCLKSY

>member
-49 MTEHGDSRTDN
+49 MTDHGDSRTDN

-149 LVDGNERAKGYEFY
+149 LVDGNERAKGHEFY

-269 EDYILVTIASSTTST
+269 EDYILVTIASST